1 MATSKEVDETI
12 AALPFDSTPATFD
25 TQFYLES
32 LLNGTMYPGFVHACS
47 FSRKNEILADGAS
60 RWVTVGLMAR
70 ISVKRCLP
78 LAV

>member
-32 LLNGTMYPGFVHACS
+32 LLNGTMYPG
-47 FSRKNEILADGAS
+47 
-60 RWVTVGLMAR
+60 
-70 ISVKRCLP
+70 
-78 LAV
+78 

>member
-32 LLNGTMYPGFVHACS
+32 LLNGTMYPGFVHS
-47 FSRKNEILADGAS
+47 YPSSRKTKL
-60 RWVTVGLMAR
+60 
-70 ISVKRCLP
+70 
-78 LAV
+78 